1 MRAAAAFVVVLAIA
15 GCAQPKSKP
24 DTYSERVILLPNRD
38 GRPSAVIVTRAGREE
53 TLATPFESI
62 EVAAGRQQRTE
73 VAQDKIDERYGEVLQ
88 VQPARPFTYTL
99 FFNMATTELTAQS
112 KAALSEVREKIRG
125 FPAAQ
130 AVVIGHTDRVGTKEN
145 NDALSLR
152 RASAIR
158 DMLIE
163 LGIPRA
169 DIETVGRGER
179 ELLVPTPD
187 GVAEERNR
195 RVEIKLR

>member
-15 GCAQPKSKP
+15 GCAQPTPKP

-53 TLATPFESI
+53 TLAAPFESL
-62 EVAAGRQQRTE
+62 EVAAGRQQRAE
-73 VAQDKIDERYGEVLQ
+73 VAQDQIDARYGEVLQ
-88 VQPARPFTYTL
+88 AQPARPFTYTL
-99 FFNMATTELTAQS
+99 FFNTATTELTAQS
-112 KAALSEVREKIRG
+112 KAALNEVRERIRA

-130 AVVIGHTDRVGTKEN
+130 AVVIGHTDRVGTRED
-145 NDALSLR
+145 NDVLSLR

-169 DIETVGRGER
+169 AIETVGRGER
-179 ELLVPTPD
+179 ELLVPTPN

>member
-1 MRAAAAFVVVLAIA
+1 VRAAAGFVIVVALA
-15 GCAQPKSKP
+15 GCATPKP

-53 TLATPFESI
+53 KLAAPYESI
-62 EVAAGRQQRTE
+62 EVAAGRQRRAE
-73 VAQDKIDERYGEVLQ
+73 IAQDQIEVRYGEVLQ
-88 VQPARPFTYTL
+88 AQPARPFTYTL
-99 FFNMATTELTAQS
+99 FFNMATTELTPQS
-112 KAALSEVREKIRG
+112 KAALDEVREKIRA

-130 AVVIGHTDRVGTKEN
+130 AVVIGHTDRVGTMEN

-163 LGIPRA
+163 LGIARA
-169 DIETVGRGER
+169 AIEVVGRGER
-179 ELLVPTPD
+179 ELLVPTLD